1 MAFENPLLKPSN
13 TRQAA
18 LKYLWSDEP
27 TGDTV
32 VNTGSSSSGSVVA
45 DAFDVGNLTTD
56 AVAKAINISNNGG
69 EYNPNDTTDYSLEA
83 IQNPGDAWRAFDKY
97 GSKAIGLLGMLG
109 LPFAGSIR
117 ASAEQNFANNF
128 GNMIGAYV
136 EPFGGQLP
144 DGRNPFFAGS
154 LAAIPIIGGQFEA
167 DNVESLRALRD
178 QFSNDENIR
187 GYFAGGV
194 DPGVGKIVAGTVQ
207 DYNTLSPDAYGEKAN
222 QVQNKIYDYVTKGY
236 QLGDAENLAAIDF
249 GVNYQVPAVAT
260 PVRET
265 PLATPT
271 EIAPNFPPSF
281 TKTGTGLIYTDPSA
295 VGPQLPNEYIP
306 GLFTSTPVAE
316 PTTSE
321 SSTSTPTAAPT
332 GGYVTDGRGNIV
344 TSGDGTA
351 FTWGTGAPSY
361 TPTEN
366 ERSFAATDGYTAD
379 VPSASAGGYDPTS
392 GYDSD
397 TDSGGGGSSSGCVI
411 ATHAVANGSFT
422 PREKRKAVIW
432 CTKTLHDKWW
442 GEAIRRGYRFY
453 GMRAINAGKAENY
466 YEEFRDFV
474 RFATGTKRTPK
485 TAKTFIW
492 RSVQFFVTGIFI
504 KA

>member
-32 VNTGSSSSGSVVA
+32 MQQTGSVVA

-97 GSKAIGLLGMLG
+97 GSKAISLLGALG
-109 LPFAGSIR
+109 LPFAGSIK
-117 ASAEQNFANNF
+117 AYAQQELANNY

-144 DGRNPFFAGS
+144 DERNPLLAGA

-178 QFSNDENIR
+178 QFSNDVNTR

-194 DPGVGKIVAGTVQ
+194 DPGVGKIVAGTVK

-222 QVQNKIYDYVTKGY
+222 QVQDKIYEYVTKGY
-236 QLGDAENLAAIDF
+236 ELGDAENLAAMDF

-260 PVRET
+260 PVAET

-271 EIAPNFPPSF
+271 EIAPMFPPSF
-281 TKTGTGLIYTDPSA
+281 TRDESGGLIYADPSA
-295 VGPQLPNEYIP
+295 VGPQQPNEYIP
-306 GLFTSTPVAE
+306 GLFTSTPVAT
-316 PTTSE
+316 PAPAPIVGTSDNGGMG
-321 SSTSTPTAAPT
+321 TPTSQT
-332 GGYVTDGRGNIV
+332 GGIV
-344 TSGDGTA
+344 TSGDGS
-351 FTWGTGAPSY
+351 FVRSGDGSVVGWGDYTAPSVA
-361 TPTEN
+361 PAGNNPDE
-366 ERSFAATDGYTAD
+366 
-379 VPSASAGGYDPTS
+379 ASS
-392 GYDSD
+392 S
-397 TDSGGGGSSSGCVI
+397 DSGGGGGSSKIVCTAMNESYGFGSYRNAIWLKYSADKMTKAHEAGYHALFLPLVDLAYKRNNKPVRI
-411 ATHAVANGSFT
+411 ALEHIARHRTADLRAEMRNT
-422 PREKRKAVIW
+422 KRD
-432 CTKTLHDKWW
+432 TL
-442 GEAIRRGYRFY
+442 GRAYRFVLEPLCY
-453 GMRAINAGKAENY
+453 VVGK
-466 YEEFRDFV
+466 
-474 RFATGTKRTPK
+474 
-485 TAKTFIW
+485 
-492 RSVQFFVTGIFI
+492 I
-504 KA
+504 KGY

>member
-32 VNTGSSSSGSVVA
+32 MQQTGSVVA

-97 GSKAIGLLGMLG
+97 GSKAIGLLGALG
-109 LPFAGSIR
+109 LPFAGSIK
-117 ASAEQNFANNF
+117 AYAQQELANNY

-144 DGRNPFFAGS
+144 DGRNPFLAGA

-178 QFSNDENIR
+178 QFSNDVNTR

-194 DPGVGKIVAGTVQ
+194 DPGVGKIVAGTVK

-222 QVQNKIYDYVTKGY
+222 QVQDKIYDYVTKGY
-236 QLGDAENLAAIDF
+236 ELGDAENLAAMDF

-281 TKTGTGLIYTDPSA
+281 TRDANGNLIYADPSA
-295 VGPQLPNEYIP
+295 VGPQLPNEYVP
-306 GLFTSTPVAE
+306 GLFTSTPVAT
-316 PTTSE
+316 PAPAPIVGTSDNGGMG
-321 SSTSTPTAAPT
+321 TPTSQT
-332 GGYVTDGRGNIV
+332 GGIV
-344 TSGDGTA
+344 TSGDGS
-351 FTWGTGAPSY
+351 FIRSGDGSVVTWGDYSAPSVA
-361 TPTEN
+361 PAGNNPDE
-366 ERSFAATDGYTAD
+366 
-379 VPSASAGGYDPTS
+379 ASS
-392 GYDSD
+392 S
-397 TDSGGGGSSSGCVI
+397 DSGGGSSKIVCTAMNKSYGFGSYRNAIWLKYSADKMTKAHEAGYHAIFLPLVDLAYKRNNKPVRTALEHI
-411 ATHAVANGSFT
+411 ARHRTADLRAEMRNT
-422 PREKRKAVIW
+422 KRD
-432 CTKTLHDKWW
+432 TL
-442 GEAIRRGYRFY
+442 GRAYRFVLEPLCY
-453 GMRAINAGKAENY
+453 VVGK
-466 YEEFRDFV
+466 
-474 RFATGTKRTPK
+474 
-485 TAKTFIW
+485 
-492 RSVQFFVTGIFI
+492 I
-504 KA
+504 KGY

>member
-144 DGRNPFFAGS
+144 DGRNPFFAGA
-154 LAAIPIIGGQFEA
+154 LAAIPVIGGKFEA

-236 QLGDAENLAAIDF
+236 ELGDAENLAAIDF

-260 PVRET
+260 PVKET

-306 GLFTSTPVAE
+306 GLFTSTPVAT
-316 PTTSE
+316 PAPAPIVGTSDNGGKG
-321 SSTSTPTAAPT
+321 TPTSQT
-332 GGYVTDGRGNIV
+332 GGIV
-344 TSGDGTA
+344 TSGDGS
-351 FTWGTGAPSY
+351 FVRSGDGSVVTWGDYSAPSVA
-361 TPTEN
+361 PAGNNPDE
-366 ERSFAATDGYTAD
+366 
-379 VPSASAGGYDPTS
+379 ASS
-392 GYDSD
+392 S
-397 TDSGGGGSSSGCVI
+397 DSGGGSSKIVCTAMNESYGF
-411 ATHAVANGSFT
+411 GSFRNRIWLAYAAKHLT
-422 PREKRKAVIW
+422 KEHEKGYHTLFLPLVDIAYRKQTIISKPLRAVLENIARHRSAD
-432 CTKTLHDKWW
+432 LRA
-442 GEAIRRGYRFY
+442 EMRGSKRDTIGRVY
-453 GMRAINAGKAENY
+453 RAILEPLCYFVGKY
-466 YEEFRDFV
+466 
-474 RFATGTKRTPK
+474 K
-485 TAKTFIW
+485 
-492 RSVQFFVTGIFI
+492 
-504 KA
+504 